1 MSTTEAVYLDEAP
14 IPTHVSA
21 NSLTDEAIRQLE
33 VVQREIKAARDR
45 RGACRNI
52 YHRHE
57 TDFLSDGTDV
67 GEPVALVCWECG
79 EQAHYDNRLKDYF
92 HNRPLAP
99 ACQTAGVNAENPCQP
114 GETGQQT

>member
-1 MSTTEAVYLDEAP
+1 MNPTEAVFMDEMAVL
-14 IPTHVSA
+14 THVSA
-21 NSLTDEAIRQLE
+21 EPLTDRAVQELEA
-33 VVQREIKAARDR
+33 VQRAIKVCREA
-45 RGACRNI
+45 RGACMNI
-52 YHRHE
+52 YHRHD

-99 ACQTAGVNAENPCQP
+99 ACRTAGVNTESPCQP
-114 GETGQQT
+114 GETEQPT